1 MNDIIIKTKLYY
13 KKSDM
18 VTGEGFYPIIREIN
32 NVDYDFFMI
41 NFVLKHDYIN
51 KNYFWYQMNGNVI
64 MGFEDDNGLIILNKL
79 NRFVKDYGI
88 EPFSILNSGG
98 RIVFPTTYNSTYRI
112 LKETYT
118 ID

>member
-1 MNDIIIKTKLYY
+1 
-13 KKSDM
+13 
-18 VTGEGFYPIIREIN
+18 
-32 NVDYDFFMI
+32 
-41 NFVLKHDYIN
+41 
-51 KNYFWYQMNGNVI
+51 